1 MFQGVHLQKCG
12 EVLRYLG
19 SDTSFTSRLPPGVE
33 LNGSSTTLLGAATLV
48 VFLRNR
54 ASFGPADGINR
65 RGFLLRVRLYPN
77 RRRATCRRRY
87 IFTLLYPGKGGD
99 SPAGLGGNNRIR
111 WLLNVGRRRRGH
123 QSTGV
128 LFARPPT
135 PYSTASH
142 APFSRYSNF
151 SHRIGGGIQQQLASP
166 LPLPALLPLPWTF
179 WPLKGPV
186 EMPTEVFM

>member
-1 MFQGVHLQKCG
+1 MAPAPRFLKV
-12 EVLRYLG
+12 
-19 SDTSFTSRLPPGVE
+19 SRP
-33 LNGSSTTLLGAATLV
+33 
-48 VFLRNR
+48 FLRNR

-128 LFARPPT
+128 LFERPPT